1 MMLGHMTK
9 VFLAQAE
16 INLKLTYR
24 DRTVIFF
31 NYMFPLIFFFIFAQM
46 FHAEQG
52 GAIVQVLTMVLS
64 IGILGIGFFGA
75 GIRAVQDREAN
86 ILRRFKVAPISAAP
100 MLVASLLTGVL
111 NFLPSAV
118 LMILLSHFIYG
129 MEFPE
134 RWISLLL
141 FIALG
146 VLAFRG
152 LGLMIA
158 SVVNS
163 AQESQIVIQILYF
176 PMLFLSGLTI
186 PLSLFPNWLQLVAQ
200 FIPST
205 YLVNGMQAIV
215 GKDETLAQ
223 NTLGS
228 GALILTTV
236 LTTFLGVKLFRW
248 EKEEKVANSAKLWLL
263 AVLAPFLLLGLYQSH
278 SRESIV
284 QSKLLARQFERS
296 HTLLIRGAR
305 IFVGDGRVIES
316 GAVLVKNG
324 KIEHVYEGEAPDP
337 KQLRAEAVEAAG
349 KTVLPGLIDVH
360 VHLSSPGGFS
370 QSADAYATSKTMP
383 RALAAYLYSGI
394 TAVKSVGDPLDDILK
409 TRSLVNSGERLGA
422 ELFCVGPMFTAPGGH
437 GTEYLRYIP
446 ETYRKAAEAQ
456 LVRTPATQ
464 EEARQQVDAL
474 KKIGVDGI
482 KAILEAGQS
491 GFVFQ
496 RMDVAIFRVVAAE
509 ARAKS
514 LPIVV
519 HTGDSHDVADALNA
533 GVNGIEHGSSRD
545 EIPVALF
552 NQMKAGGVTYDPT
565 LSAWEGFTDVADGS
579 LEPLERPLVLQAA
592 PPGLIESS
600 KKFLQSPTGLLMRE
614 SIKKYGVDLG
624 IAKRNL
630 MVAWQSGVMLVTGS
644 DAGNPLVLHG
654 PTIEREVELWVEAG
668 LPPAVALQAAT
679 YNAARLLRA
688 SDRFGLIQ
696 AGREANLLIVD
707 GNPLKDIK
715 QIESVQSVFLKGGH
729 IDRPGLF
736 DQE

>member
-1 MMLGHMTK
+1 MAGP
-9 VFLAQAE
+9 VIRGFLAQAE

-31 NYMFPLIFFFIFAQM
+31 NYLFPLIFFFIFATL

-52 GAIVQVLTMVLS
+52 GAIIQVLTMVLS

-111 NFLPSAV
+111 NFLPSAL
-118 LMILLSHFIYG
+118 LMILLSHFFYG
-129 MEFPE
+129 MAFPA
-134 RWISLLL
+134 RWFSLLV
-141 FIALG
+141 FIVLG
-146 VLAFRG
+146 VMAFRG

-158 SVVNS
+158 AVVNS

-176 PMLFLSGLTI
+176 PMLFLSGMTI
-186 PLSLFPNWLQLVAQ
+186 PISVFPHWVQLLAQ

-205 YLVNGMQAIV
+205 YLVNGLQAIV
-215 GKDETLAQ
+215 ANNETLAQ
-223 NTLGS
+223 NTS
-228 GALILTTV
+228 GAAALLLTTV
-236 LTTFLGVKLFRW
+236 LATFLGVKLFRW
-248 EKEEKVANSAKLWLL
+248 EKEEKVAGSAKLWLL
-263 AVLAPFLLLGLYQSH
+263 AVLAPFLLLGMYQAH

-284 QSKLLARQFERS
+284 QSKLLARRFEQSR
-296 HTLLIRGAR
+296 TLLIRGAR

-337 KQLRAEAVEAAG
+337 KQLHAEAVEAAG
-349 KTVLPGLIDVH
+349 KTILPGLIDVH

-370 QSADAYATSKTMP
+370 QSQDAYVTTKTMP
-383 RALAAYLYSGI
+383 RALASYLYSGI
-394 TAVKSVGDPLDDILK
+394 TAVKSVGDPLDDILR
-409 TRSLVNSGERLGA
+409 TRALVNSGERLGA
-422 ELFCVGPMFTAPGGH
+422 ELFAVGPMFTARGGH
-437 GTEYLRYIP
+437 GTEYLRNIP
-446 ETYRKAAEAQ
+446 AAFRKAAENQ
-456 LVRTPATQ
+456 VVRTPATP

-474 KKIGVDGI
+474 KTIGVDGI

-491 GFVFQ
+491 GFVFE
-496 RMDVAIFRVVAAE
+496 RMDIAVFRAVAAE
-509 ARAKS
+509 ARAKA

-519 HTGDSHDVADALNA
+519 HTGDSRDVADALDA
-533 GVNGIEHGSSRD
+533 GVDGIEHGSSRD
-545 EIPVALF
+545 DIPVALF
-552 NQMKAGGVTYDPT
+552 NRMKAGGVTYDPT
-565 LSAWEGFTDVADGS
+565 LSAWEGFTAVANGS

-600 KKFLQSPTGLLMRE
+600 RKFLRSPDSLKMRE
-614 SIKKYGVDLG
+614 SIKKYGVDLS
-624 IAKRNL
+624 IAKQNL
-630 MVAWQSGVMLVTGS
+630 AAAWKAGVTLVTGS

-654 PTIEREVELWVEAG
+654 PTVEREVELWVEAG

-688 SDRFGLIQ
+688 SDRIGLIKE
-696 AGREANLLIVD
+696 GREANLLLVD

-715 QIESVQSVFLKGGH
+715 QIESVQSVFLKGG
-729 IDRPGLF
+729 RVSRSELF

>member
-1 MMLGHMTK
+1 MLRQTTK
-9 VFLAQAE
+9 AFLAQAE

-31 NYMFPLIFFFIFAQM
+31 NYMFPLIFFFIFATL

-52 GAIVQVLTMVLS
+52 GAIIQVLTMVLS

-118 LMILLSHFIYG
+118 LMIVLSHFIYG

-134 RWISLLL
+134 RWISLLV

-163 AQESQIVIQILYF
+163 AQESQIVIQMLYF
-176 PMLFLSGLTI
+176 PMLFLSGMTI
-186 PLSLFPNWLQLVAQ
+186 PISIFPNWLQLVAQ

-215 GKDETLAQ
+215 GNNETLAQ
-223 NTLGS
+223 NTS
-228 GALILTTV
+228 GAAALLLTTV
-236 LTTFLGVKLFRW
+236 LATFLGVKLFRW
-248 EKEEKVANSAKLWLL
+248 EKEEKVAGSAKLWLL
-263 AVLAPFLLLGLYQSH
+263 AVLAPFLLLGAYQAH

-284 QSKLLARQFERS
+284 QAKLLSRQFERS
-296 HTLLIRGAR
+296 RSLLIRGAR

-337 KQLRAEAVEAAG
+337 KQLRAEVVEAAG

-370 QSADAYATSKTMP
+370 QSADAYVNSKTMP

-409 TRSLVNSGERLGA
+409 TRMLVNSGERLGA
-422 ELFCVGPMFTAPGGH
+422 QLFLVGPMFTAPGGH
-437 GTEYLRYIP
+437 GTEYLRFIP
-446 ETYRKAAEAQ
+446 AAYRKAAEGQ
-456 LVRTPATQ
+456 IVRTPATP

-491 GFVFQ
+491 GYIFQ
-496 RMDVAIFRVVAAE
+496 RMDVAIFRAVAEE
-509 ARAKS
+509 ARAQA

-519 HTGDSHDVADALNA
+519 HTGDSHDVADALGA

-545 EIPVALF
+545 EIALALF
-552 NQMKAGGVTYDPT
+552 EQMKTGGVTYDPT
-565 LSAWEGFTDVADGS
+565 LSAWEGFTDVASGS
-579 LEPLERPLVLQAA
+579 LELLERPLVLQAA

-600 KKFLQSPTGLLMRE
+600 KTFLQSADGLKMRDA
-614 SIKKYGVDLG
+614 IKKYGVDLG

-630 MVAWQSGVMLVTGS
+630 MAAWQAGVTLVTGS
-644 DAGNPLVLHG
+644 DAGNPLVVHG

-668 LPPAVALQAAT
+668 LPPEVALRAAT
-679 YNAARLLRA
+679 YNAARLLGA
-688 SDRFGLIQ
+688 SDRIGLIQ
-696 AGREANLLIVD
+696 QGREATLLLVD

-715 QIESVQSVFLKGGH
+715 QIESIQTVFLKGER
-729 IDRPGLF
+729 IDRPDLF

>member
-1 MMLGHMTK
+1 MMLGQMTK
-9 VFLAQAE
+9 AFLAQAE

-52 GAIVQVLTMVLS
+52 GAIIQVLTMVLS

-111 NFLPSAV
+111 NFLPSAL

-134 RWISLLL
+134 RWISLLV
-141 FIALG
+141 FISLG

-163 AQESQIVIQILYF
+163 AQESQIVIQMLYF
-176 PMLFLSGLTI
+176 PMLFLSGMTI
-186 PLSLFPNWLQLVAQ
+186 PISIFPNWLQLVAQ

-215 GKDETLAQ
+215 GKNETLAQ
-223 NTLGS
+223 NTSGA

-236 LTTFLGVKLFRW
+236 LATFLGVKLFRW
-248 EKEEKVANSAKLWLL
+248 EKEEKVAGSAKLWLL
-263 AVLAPFLLLGLYQSH
+263 AVLAPFLLLGLYQAH

-284 QSKLLARQFERS
+284 QAKLLERQFEQSR
-296 HTLLIRGAR
+296 TLLIRGAR

-316 GAVLVKNG
+316 GAVLIKNG
-324 KIEHVYEGEAPDP
+324 KIEHVFEGEAPDP

-370 QSADAYATSKTMP
+370 QSADAYVNSKTMP

-409 TRSLVNSGERLGA
+409 TRMLVNSGERLGA
-422 ELFCVGPMFTAPGGH
+422 RLFAVGPMFTAPGGH

-446 ETYRKAAEAQ
+446 EAYRKAAEAQ
-456 LVRTPATQ
+456 IVRTPGTP

-474 KKIGVDGI
+474 KQIGVDGI
-482 KAILEAGQS
+482 KAILEAGQN

-496 RMDVAIFRVVAAE
+496 RMDVAVFRAVAAE
-509 ARAKS
+509 ARAKA

-519 HTGDSHDVADALNA
+519 HTGDSRDVADALGA

-545 EIPVALF
+545 EIPLALF
-552 NQMKAGGVTYDPT
+552 EQMKAGGVTYDPT
-565 LSAWEGFTDVADGS
+565 MSAWEGFTDVASGS
-579 LEPLERPLVLQAA
+579 LEPLERPLVLQVA
-592 PPGLIESS
+592 PPGLIDSS
-600 KKFLQSPTGLLMRE
+600 KKFLQSPDGLKVRE
-614 SIKKYGVDLG
+614 SLKKYGVDLE

-630 MVAWQSGVMLVTGS
+630 MAAWQAGVTLVTGS

-679 YNAARLLRA
+679 YNAARLLGA
-688 SDRFGLIQ
+688 SDRIGLVKE
-696 AGREANLLIVD
+696 GHEATLLLVD

-715 QIESVQSVFLKGGH
+715 QIESIQAVFLKGGR
-729 IDRPGLF
+729 ISRSELF

>member
-1 MMLGHMTK
+1 MMPGQMTK
-9 VFLAQAE
+9 GFLAQAE

-24 DRTVIFF
+24 DKTVIFF
-31 NYMFPLIFFFIFAQM
+31 NYLFPLIFFFIFASL

-111 NFLPSAV
+111 NFLPSAL
-118 LMILLSHFIYG
+118 LMILLSHFLYG

-134 RWISLLL
+134 RWISLLV
-141 FIALG
+141 FISLG

-176 PMLFLSGLTI
+176 PMLFLSGMTI
-186 PLSLFPNWLQLVAQ
+186 PLSALPNWVQLVAQ

-205 YLVNGMQAIV
+205 YLVNGLQAVV
-215 GKDETLAQ
+215 GKNETLAQ
-223 NTLGS
+223 NTLGAV
-228 GALILTTV
+228 ALLLTTV
-236 LTTFLGVKLFRW
+236 LATFLGVKLFRW
-248 EKEEKVANSAKLWLL
+248 EKEEKVANSAKLWLV
-263 AVLAPFLLLGLYQSH
+263 AVLAPFLVLGVYQAH

-284 QSKLLARQFERS
+284 QSKLLARQFEQSR
-296 HTLLIRGAR
+296 TLLIRGAR

-316 GAVLVKNG
+316 GAVLIKNG
-324 KIEHVYEGEAPDP
+324 KIAHVYAGEAPDP
-337 KQLRAEAVEAAG
+337 KELHAEAVEAAG
-349 KTVLPGLIDVH
+349 KTILPGLIDVH

-370 QSADAYATSKTMP
+370 QSADAYVNNKTMP

-394 TAVKSVGDPLDDILK
+394 TAVKSVGDPLDDILR
-409 TRSLVNSGERLGA
+409 TRTLVNSGERLGA
-422 ELFCVGPMFTAPGGH
+422 ELFAVGPMFTARGGH
-437 GTEYLRYIP
+437 GTEYLRYVP
-446 ETYRKAAEAQ
+446 EAYRKAAEEQ
-456 LVRTPATQ
+456 TVRTPGTP

-474 KKIGVDGI
+474 KQRGVDGI
-482 KAILEAGQS
+482 KAILETGQS
-491 GFVFQ
+491 GFMFE
-496 RMDVAIFRVVAAE
+496 RMDVSILRAIAAE
-509 ARAKS
+509 ARGKA

-519 HTGDSHDVADALNA
+519 HTGDSRDVADALGA

-545 EIPVALF
+545 EIPLALF
-552 NQMKAGGVTYDPT
+552 EQMKAGGVSYDPT
-565 LSAWEGFTDVADGS
+565 LSAWEGYTDVANGS
-579 LEPLERPLVLQAA
+579 MEPLERTLVLQAS

-600 KKFLQSPTGLLMRE
+600 KKFLRSADGLKMRE
-614 SIKKYGVDLG
+614 SIKRYGIDLG

-630 MVAWQSGVMLVTGS
+630 LGAWQAGVMLVTGS

-668 LPPAVALQAAT
+668 LPAEVALQAAT

-688 SDRFGLIQ
+688 SDRIGLIQ
-696 AGREANLLIVD
+696 EGREANLLLVD

-715 QIESVQSVFLKGGH
+715 QIESVQAVFLKGGR
-729 IDRPGLF
+729 IDRAGLF
-736 DQE
+736 DQQ

>member
-1 MMLGHMTK
+1 MMLGQMTK
-9 VFLAQAE
+9 GFLAQAE

-31 NYMFPLIFFFIFAQM
+31 NYLFPLIFFFIFATL
-46 FHAEQG
+46 FRAEQG
-52 GAIVQVLTMVLS
+52 GAIIQVLTMVMS
-64 IGILGIGFFGA
+64 IGILGTGFFGA

-111 NFLPSAV
+111 NFLPSAL
-118 LMILLSHFIYG
+118 LMILLSHFFYG
-129 MEFPE
+129 MPFPE

-146 VLAFRG
+146 VLAFRA
-152 LGLMIA
+152 LGLMVA
-158 SVVNS
+158 AVVNS
-163 AQESQIVIQILYF
+163 AQESQILIQMLYF

-186 PLSLFPNWLQLVAQ
+186 PISIFPNWLQLLAQ

-215 GKDETLAQ
+215 GKDQTLAQ
-223 NTLGS
+223 NTLGA

-236 LTTFLGVKLFRW
+236 LATFLATKLFRW
-248 EKEEKVANSAKLWLL
+248 EKEEKVAGSAKLWLL
-263 AVLAPFLLLGLYQSH
+263 AVLAPFLVLGVYQAH

-296 HTLLIRGAR
+296 RTVLIRGAR

-316 GAVLVKNG
+316 GAVLIKNG
-324 KIEHVYEGEAPDP
+324 KIEQVYEGEAPDP

-360 VHLSSPGGFS
+360 VHLSSPGGFT
-370 QSADAYATSKTMP
+370 QSAEAYVNSKTMP

-394 TAVKSVGDPLDDILK
+394 TAVKSVGDPLDDILT
-409 TRSLVNSGERLGA
+409 TRRLVNSGERLGA
-422 ELFCVGPMFTAPGGH
+422 QLFAVGPMFTAPGGH

-446 ETYRKAAEAQ
+446 ESYRKAAEGQ
-456 LVRTPATQ
+456 IVRTPGTA
-464 EEARQQVDAL
+464 EEARAQVDAL

-496 RMDVAIFRVVAAE
+496 RMDVAIFRAVAAE
-509 ARAKS
+509 ARAQG

-519 HTGDSHDVADALNA
+519 HTGDSRDIADALGA

-545 EIPVALF
+545 EIPLALF
-552 NQMKAGGVTYDPT
+552 EQMKTGGVTYDPT
-565 LSAWEGFTDVADGS
+565 LSAWEGFTDVANGS
-579 LEPLERPLVLQAA
+579 IEPLERPLVLQVA

-600 KKFLQSPTGLLMRE
+600 KKFLQSPSGLAVRD
-614 SIKKYGVDLG
+614 SIRKYGADLE

-630 MVAWQSGVMLVTGS
+630 VTAWRAGVTLVTGS

-668 LPPAVALQAAT
+668 LPPEVALQAAT
-679 YNAARLLRA
+679 YNSARLLGA
-688 SDRFGLIQ
+688 ADRIGLIQ
-696 AGREANLLIVD
+696 PGRDATLLLVD
-707 GNPLKDIK
+707 GNPIKDIK
-715 QIESVQSVFLKGGH
+715 QIESVQAVFLMGARVE
-729 IDRPGLF
+729 RPELF
-736 DQE
+736 DQQ

>member
-1 MMLGHMTK
+1 MPGQMTK
-9 VFLAQAE
+9 GFLAQAE

-31 NYMFPLIFFFIFAQM
+31 NYLFPLIFFFIFAQM

-52 GAIVQVLTMVLS
+52 GAIIQVLTMVLS

-111 NFLPSAV
+111 NFLPSAL
-118 LMILLSHFIYG
+118 LMILLSHYIYG
-129 MEFPE
+129 MPFPQ
-134 RWISLLL
+134 RWISLLV
-141 FIALG
+141 FIAIG

-163 AQESQIVIQILYF
+163 AQESQIVIQMLYF
-176 PMLFLSGLTI
+176 PMLFLSGMTI
-186 PLSLFPNWLQLVAQ
+186 PISVFPNWLQLVAQ

-205 YLVNGMQAIV
+205 YLVSGMQAIV
-215 GKDETLAQ
+215 GNHETLAQ
-223 NTLGS
+223 NTS
-228 GALILTTV
+228 GAGALLLTTA
-236 LTTFLGVKLFRW
+236 LATFLGVKLFRW
-248 EKEEKVANSAKLWLL
+248 EKEEKVAGTAKLWLL
-263 AVLAPFLLLGLYQSH
+263 AVLAPFLVLGIYQAH

-284 QSKLLARQFERS
+284 KSKLLERQFEQSR
-296 HTLLIRGAR
+296 TLLIRGAR

-337 KQLRAEAVEAAG
+337 KELHAEAVEAAG

-370 QSADAYATSKTMP
+370 QSAEAYTNNKAMP

-409 TRSLVNSGERLGA
+409 TRSLVDSGERLGA
-422 ELFCVGPMFTAPGGH
+422 QLFAVGPMFTARGGH
-437 GTEYLRYIP
+437 GTEYLRYVP
-446 ETYRKAAEAQ
+446 EAYRKAAEEQ
-456 LVRTPATQ
+456 VVRTPSTA

-474 KKIGVDGI
+474 KQIGVDGI
-482 KAILEAGQS
+482 KAILEAGQN
-491 GFVFQ
+491 GFMFE
-496 RMDVAIFRVVAAE
+496 RMDLAIFRAVAAE
-509 ARAKS
+509 ARAKA

-519 HTGDSHDVADALNA
+519 HTGDSRDVADALNA
-533 GVNGIEHGSSRD
+533 GVDGIEHGSSRD
-545 EIPVALF
+545 QIPLALF
-552 NQMKAGGVTYDPT
+552 EQMKAGGVTYDPT
-565 LSAWEGFTDVADGS
+565 MSAWEGFTDVASGS

-600 KKFLQSPTGLLMRE
+600 KTFLQSPSGLAVRE
-614 SIKKYGVDLG
+614 SIKKYGVDLEM
-624 IAKRNL
+624 AKRNL
-630 MVAWQSGVMLVTGS
+630 VAAWQAGVTLVTGS

-688 SDRFGLIQ
+688 TDRIGLVKE
-696 AGREANLLIVD
+696 GHEATLLLVD

-715 QIESVQSVFLKGGH
+715 QIESIQAVFLKGG
-729 IDRPGLF
+729 RVSRSELF
-736 DQE
+736 DQQ